1 MPSPWSRSR
10 RRSPGPDTAAP
21 PVPDEEERLDR
32 IACAQCGAELTY
44 APGTRSVRCAY
55 CGHEQAITGS
65 PWQVVVERDLV
76 QALEHAAD
84 ERLTEDRRTLKCE
97 TCAASFDAAE
107 GQGAGH
113 CPFCGSAVVADPAR
127 TRRIR
132 PEGVVPFAIPKEKAQ
147 DALRQWLAG
156 LWFAPSDLSR
166 RAEAEARMEGLYLP
180 FWTYDCATETEYQ
193 GARGIRVVRQ
203 VPVRRV
209 VDGKA
214 VTQMQAVTELR
225 WTPVAGR
232 VARHFDDVLVPA
244 SRALPLDD
252 LGRAGAWNTEG
263 LRPYAP
269 DWLAGFRSAL
279 YDVALGD
286 GFAAAQEA
294 MRAAIA
300 ADIRRDIG
308 GDAQRIEAS
317 RTSWRDATFKHVLLP
332 VWVAA
337 YRYRGRTFRFVV
349 NGQTGLAHGER
360 PWSAVKIALAVLGAV
375 VVAGAL
381 ALLAGQSG

>member
-10 RRSPGPDTAAP
+10 RRSPAPDATPAE
-21 PVPDEEERLDR
+21 VEEERLER
-32 IACAQCGAELTY
+32 IACTQCGAELTY
-44 APGTRSVRCAY
+44 APGTRMVRCAY

-65 PWQVVVERDLV
+65 PWQVVVERDLAA
-76 QALEHAAD
+76 ALERAA
-84 ERLTEDRRTLKCE
+84 EAHITEDRRVLKCE
-97 TCAASFDAAE
+97 TCGASFDAAE
-107 GQGAGH
+107 GQGAGR
-113 CPFCGSAVVADPAR
+113 CPFCGSAIVADPAR
-127 TRRIR
+127 ARRIR
-132 PEGVVPFAIPKEKAQ
+132 PDGVVPFAIPKENAQ

-166 RAEAEARMEGLYLP
+166 RAEAEARIEGLYLP

-193 GARGIRVVRQ
+193 GARGIRVVRH

-209 VDGKA
+209 VQGKA

-244 SRALPLDD
+244 ARALPLDD
-252 LGRAGAWNTEG
+252 LGRAGTWNTRG
-263 LRPYAP
+263 LRAYAP

-279 YDVALGD
+279 YDVPLAD
-286 GFAAAQEA
+286 GFAAAQGV
-294 MRAAIA
+294 MRDIIA

-317 RTSWRDATFKHVLLP
+317 RTAWRDATFKHVLLP
-332 VWVAA
+332 AWVAA
-337 YRYRGRTFRFVV
+337 YRYRGRSYRFVV
-349 NGQTGLAHGER
+349 NGQTGQAHGER
-360 PWSAVKIALAVLGAV
+360 PWSVAKIALAVLGAL
-375 VVAGAL
+375 VVAGVL
-381 ALLAGQSG
+381 ALIAGQAG

>member
-1 MPSPWSRSR
+1 LQSPWSRSR
-10 RRSPGPDTAAP
+10 RRSPAP
-21 PVPDEEERLDR
+21 EPAGSEEERLDR
-32 IACAQCGAELTY
+32 IACSQCGAELTY
-44 APGTRSVRCAY
+44 APGTRAVRCAY

-65 PWQVVVERDLV
+65 PWQVVVERDLAA
-76 QALEHAAD
+76 ALERAAEEHIGE
-84 ERLTEDRRTLKCE
+84 ERRVLKCE

-107 GQGAGH
+107 RQGAGR
-113 CPFCGSAVVADPAR
+113 CPFCGSAIVADPAR

-132 PEGVVPFAIPKEKAQ
+132 PDGVVPFAIPKETAQ

-180 FWTYDCATETEYQ
+180 FWTYDCATETEYR
-193 GARGIRVVRQ
+193 GARGIRVVRH
-203 VPVRRV
+203 VPVRRA

-232 VARHFDDVLVPA
+232 VARRFDDVLVPA
-244 SRALPLDD
+244 ARALPLDD
-252 LGRAGAWNTEG
+252 LGRAGAWNMQA
-263 LRPYAP
+263 LRAYAP

-279 YDVALGD
+279 YDIPLAD
-286 GFAAAQEA
+286 GFAEAQAA
-294 MRAAIA
+294 MRAAID

-308 GDAQRIEAS
+308 GDAQRVTAS
-317 RTSWRDATFKHVLLP
+317 RTAWRDATFKHVLLP

-349 NGQTGLAHGER
+349 NGQTGQAHGER
-360 PWSAVKIALAVLGAV
+360 PWSVAKIALAVLAALA
-375 VVAGAL
+375 VAGAL
-381 ALLAGQSG
+381 ALIAGEAG

>member
-10 RRSPGPDTAAP
+10 PRSPEPDAP
-21 PVPDEEERLDR
+21 APGGAEEERLDR
-32 IACAQCGAELTY
+32 IACGQCGAELTY
-44 APGTRSVRCAY
+44 APGTRMVRCAY
-55 CGHEQAITGS
+55 CGHEQEITGS

-76 QALEHAAD
+76 TALEQAAD
-84 ERLTEDRRTLKCE
+84 ERLTEERRTLKCE
-97 TCAASFDAAE
+97 TCAASFDAEE
-107 GQGAGH
+107 GQGAGR

-132 PEGVVPFAIPKEKAQ
+132 PEGVVPFAIPKETAQ
-147 DALRQWLAG
+147 GSLRQWLAG

-166 RAEAEARMEGLYLP
+166 KAEAEARIEGLYLP
-180 FWTYDCATETEYQ
+180 FWTYDCDTATEYR
-193 GARGIRVVRQ
+193 GARGTRVVRH
-203 VPVRRV
+203 VPVTRQV
-209 VDGKA
+209 QGKM
-214 VTQMQAVTELR
+214 VREMQAVTEIR
-225 WTPVAGR
+225 WAPVSGR

-263 LRPYAP
+263 LKPYAQ

-294 MRAAIA
+294 MRATIA
-300 ADIRRDIG
+300 ADIRRDIA

-349 NGQTGLAHGER
+349 NGQTGQAHGER
-360 PWSAVKIALAVLGAV
+360 PWSKGKIALAVLGALV
-375 VVAGAL
+375 LAFVL
-381 ALLAGQSG
+381 ALLAGQSN

>member
-10 RRSPGPDTAAP
+10 RRSPAP
-21 PVPDEEERLDR
+21 EPAGSAQERLDR
-32 IACAQCGAELTY
+32 IACSQCGAELTY
-44 APGTRSVRCAY
+44 APGTRAVRCAY

-65 PWQVVVERDLV
+65 PWQAVVERDLAA
-76 QALEHAAD
+76 ALERAAEEHIGE
-84 ERLTEDRRTLKCE
+84 ERRVLACA
-97 TCAASFDAAE
+97 TCAASFDAAQ
-107 GQGAGH
+107 GQGAGR
-113 CPFCGSAVVADPAR
+113 CPFCGSAIVADPAR

-132 PEGVVPFAIPKEKAQ
+132 PDGVVPFAIPKETAQ

-166 RAEAEARMEGLYLP
+166 RAEAEAGMEGLYLP

-193 GARGIRVVRQ
+193 GARGIRVVRH

-225 WTPVAGR
+225 RTPVAGR
-232 VARHFDDVLVPA
+232 VARRFDDVLVPA
-244 SRALPLDD
+244 ARALPLDD
-252 LGRAGAWNTEG
+252 LGRAGQWNTQA
-263 LRPYAP
+263 LRAYAP

-279 YDVALGD
+279 YDIPLAD
-286 GFAAAQEA
+286 GFARAQAA
-294 MRAAIA
+294 MRAAID

-308 GDAQRIEAS
+308 GDAQRVTAS
-317 RTSWRDATFKHVLLP
+317 RTAWRDATFKHVLLP

-349 NGQTGLAHGER
+349 NGQTGEAHGER
-360 PWSAVKIALAVLGAV
+360 PWSVAKIALAALAALAV
-375 VVAGAL
+375 AAAL
-381 ALLAGQSG
+381 ALIAGEAG